1 MPLRLPLFFA
11 LILACLAAAA
21 PVRAAGSY
29 TGQAPVASQGD
40 ADRGPALAQAMI
52 QVLSRLAG
60 DERLADRGDVA
71 REAAQASAYVLQYQ
85 YRREP
90 GPDGTPAL
98 MLVAD
103 FDPAAIAGALQ
114 RLGIETAQADR
125 GAPSEARL
133 WIGGIR
139 SAEDYARVLRYLGS
153 LDLVRQAAAVE
164 ARGDGVLMRVA
175 LTVGLPY
182 FLSTVDTGALLT
194 VVEGRPPVDGVD
206 ATLIL
211 GR

>member
-1 MPLRLPLFFA
+1 MPLRLTVFFA
-11 LILACLAAAA
+11 LIVAYATAAA

-29 TGQAPVASQGD
+29 TGQVPVASQGD
-40 ADRGPALAQAMI
+40 ADRRQALAQAMI
-52 QVLSRLAG
+52 QVLTRLGG
-60 DERLADRGDVA
+60 DERLADRGDVV

-85 YRREP
+85 YRRET
-90 GPDGTPAL
+90 GPDDTAAL
-98 MLVAD
+98 VLVAD
-103 FDPAAIAGALQ
+103 FDPAAIGGVLQ
-114 RLGIETAQADR
+114 RLGLEAAQTDR
-125 GAPSEARL
+125 GAPSEVRL

-153 LDLVRQAAAVE
+153 LDLVRQAGAIE
-164 ARGDGVLMRVA
+164 ARGDGMLMRVA

-182 FLSTVDTGALLT
+182 FLSAVDTGALLT
-194 VVEGRPPVDGVD
+194 VVDGRPPVDGVD

>member
-1 MPLRLPLFFA
+1 MLLRLIVLLA
-11 LILACLAAAA
+11 LIVSCGPAL
-21 PVRAAGSY
+21 AAGSY
-29 TGQAPVASQGD
+29 TGQAAVASQGE
-40 ADRGPALAQAMI
+40 ADRGPALARAMI
-52 QVLSRLAG
+52 QVLARLGG
-60 DERLADRGDVA
+60 DERLADRADLT
-71 REAAQASAYVLQYQ
+71 REAAQAATYVLQYQ

-90 GPDGTPAL
+90 GADGEPQL

-103 FDPAAIAGALQ
+103 FDPASMAAVLQ
-114 RLGIETAQADR
+114 RLGIETALADR
-125 GAPSEARL
+125 GAPAEVRL

-139 SAEDYARVLRYLGS
+139 SAEDYARISRYFGS
-153 LDLVRQAAAVE
+153 LDLVRQSAALE

-182 FLSTVDTGALLT
+182 FLSTVDGSALLT
-194 VVEGRPPVDGVD
+194 VVNGRPPVDGVD

>member
-1 MPLRLPLFFA
+1 MPLRLTVFLA
-11 LILACLAAAA
+11 LIVVCVVASA
-21 PVRAAGSY
+21 PAHGAGRY
-29 TGQAPVASQGD
+29 TGQAPVGSQGD

-52 QVLSRLAG
+52 QVLTRLGG

-90 GPDGTPAL
+90 ATDGTPTL
-98 MLVAD
+98 MLVAE
-103 FDPAAIAGALQ
+103 FDPAAIGAVLQ
-114 RLGIETAQADR
+114 RLGVDTAQADR
-125 GAPSEARL
+125 GAPSEVRL

-153 LDLVRQAAAVE
+153 LELVRQAGAVE
-164 ARGDGVLMRVA
+164 ARGDGMLMRVA

-194 VVEGRPPVDGVD
+194 VVDGRPPVDGVD